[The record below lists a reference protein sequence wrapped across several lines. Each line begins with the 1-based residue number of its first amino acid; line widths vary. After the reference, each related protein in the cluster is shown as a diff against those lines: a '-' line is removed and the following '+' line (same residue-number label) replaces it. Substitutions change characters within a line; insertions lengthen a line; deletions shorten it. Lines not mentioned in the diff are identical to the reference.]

1 MEWGRLLTK
10 KNSKGGAYW
19 KEGAKSNHYISFAVN
34 YQFPLSRIC
43 LSPGDILLA
52 GNLDISHSLRPS
64 GLI

>member
-10 KNSKGGAYW
+10 TNSKGGAYW

-52 GNLDISHSLRPS
+52 HLSSLIP
-64 GLI
+64 